1 MTGRSF
7 RLNFRQRGVSIVLVL
22 FLLVVV
28 SVLVLSVT
36 RISGTQHMNSAYAFL
51 SAQSYFAARSGL
63 EWGITHVTGGAGCSA
78 NETVNAAGYDVV
90 VTCEVAGG
98 PYDEGNPSAAYS
110 MYRITATATGGGLA
124 APDASNRVV
133 TATIRH

>member
-1 MTGRSF
+1 MTGRSSK
-7 RLNFRQRGVSIVLVL
+7 LDFRQRGVSIVIVL
-22 FLLVVV
+22 FLLMVV
-28 SVLVLSVT
+28 SMLVLSVT
-36 RISGTQHMNSAYAFL
+36 RISGTQHMNSTYAFL

-63 EWGITHVTGGAGCSA
+63 EWGITHVTSGAGCT
-78 NETVNAAGYDVV
+78 NGTVSAAGYDVD
-90 VTCEVAGG
+90 VTCSVAGG
-98 PYDEGNPSAAYS
+98 PYDEGNPSSAYS